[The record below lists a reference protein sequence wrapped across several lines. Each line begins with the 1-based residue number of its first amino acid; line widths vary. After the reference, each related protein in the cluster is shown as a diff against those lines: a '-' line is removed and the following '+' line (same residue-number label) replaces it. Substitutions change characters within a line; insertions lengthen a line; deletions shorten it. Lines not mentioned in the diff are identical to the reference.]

1 MKEIGAYEAKTR
13 LSELLELVRQ
23 GESFTVT
30 HRGTPVARLVPVE
43 RKRPVRDVIADL
55 RRFRRTA
62 RTIDPLGCGE
72 GLRLV
77 EGFAP

>member
-43 RKRPVRDVIADL
+43 NKRPLRDVISDL
-55 RRFRRTA
+55 RRFRRG
-62 RTIDPLGCGE
+62 RKVSPGE
-72 GLRLV
+72 LRQWIE
-77 EGFAP
+77 EGRRH

>member
-30 HRGTPVARLVPVE
+30 HRGTPVAMLVPVE
-43 RKRPVRDVIADL
+43 RKRPIRDVIADL
-55 RRFRRTA
+55 RRFRRGRKVA
-62 RTIDPLGCGE
+62 EGE
-72 GLRLV
+72 LRQWIE
-77 EGFAP
+77 EGRRH